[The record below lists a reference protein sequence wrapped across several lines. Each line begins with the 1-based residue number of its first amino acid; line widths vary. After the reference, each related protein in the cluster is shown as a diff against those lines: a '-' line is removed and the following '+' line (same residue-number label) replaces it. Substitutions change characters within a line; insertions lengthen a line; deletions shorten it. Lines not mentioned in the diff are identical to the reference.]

1 MYLTCFLQFVSLE
14 VGSYRQKLSD
24 SSRWSL
30 KTLYNFTAQ
39 LVPFEI
45 FEENI
50 LRITELC
57 SFKIFAERLNSHWD
71 SNTPYPVPAAY
82 IPPEPST
89 PPPET
94 DFDQNGV
101 ESSTSE
107 TDMNGT
113 EPVYSTLDDE
123 DSVSSLLSRE
133 VGGQDDTDFP
143 EMRDSPDPEFYGFS
157 DPRFPEP
164 KPSAIYSG
172 PEPSVF
178 NESVPESKPDL
189 VKITETA
196 TDQSEVNV
204 TSPIP
209 EQKSPQKKSKP
220 EEVNSTSKSS
230 PMQQQIEKKNFP
242 FIELLIFLLI
252 FTFIVGILF
261 TIWTHLHIFMPILIL
276 VYALLKFWGK
286 A

>member
-1 MYLTCFLQFVSLE
+1 ME
-14 VGSYRQKLSD
+14 VGSYRQKLSE

-71 SNTPYPVPAAY
+71 SNTPFPVPAAY

-89 PPPET
+89 PPPDT
-94 DFDQNGV
+94 DSDQNGM

-123 DSVSSLLSRE
+123 GSVSSLLSRE
-133 VGGQDDTDFP
+133 FGDQDEIDFP
-143 EMRDSPDPEFYGFS
+143 NVRDSPEPEFSGFS

-178 NESVPESKPDL
+178 TKSVPESKPDL
-189 VKITETA
+189 VKIT
-196 TDQSEVNV
+196 DQSSEVKV
-204 TSPIP
+204 TGPIP
-209 EQKSPQKKSKP
+209 ERKSPQKKSKSSTAKT
-220 EEVNSTSKSS
+220 EEISSPLKPS
-230 PMQQQIEKKNFP
+230 PMQKQIETKNFP
-242 FIELLIFLLI
+242 FVELLIFLLI
-252 FTFIVGILF
+252 FIFIVGILF